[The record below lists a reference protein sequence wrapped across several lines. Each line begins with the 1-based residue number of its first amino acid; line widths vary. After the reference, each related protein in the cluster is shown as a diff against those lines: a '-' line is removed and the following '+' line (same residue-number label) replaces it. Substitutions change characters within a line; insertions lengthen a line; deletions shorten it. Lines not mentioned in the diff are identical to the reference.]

1 VRPRGEG
8 KKGGPGMDDAWS
20 GGGCETRP
28 SGAGDSP
35 RAAVLGHA
43 REWQGKGE
51 RELAGGPTHGVDPA
65 YQRGERERE
74 LIGGSRRRAGL
85 VSNGLQNNP
94 NFNSNAPKFDSIHIG
109 PYLAPKI

>member
-1 VRPRGEG
+1 
-8 KKGGPGMDDAWS
+8 MDDAWS

-65 YQRGERERE
+65 YQRGERESSSVGLGGARARFQMDYKIIQI
-74 LIGGSRRRAGL
+74 LIQTR
-85 VSNGLQNNP
+85 P
-94 NFNSNAPKFDSIHIG
+94 NLILSI
-109 PYLAPKI
+109 